1 MLWLKVDGSFVEY
14 DSLEAVKAAAK
25 KSGRGLLFWREPLS
39 EYSDCWSSLLYSLE
53 ELGAEE
59 EIRRLNRAFPPDAP
73 HHWLLTAAV
82 LCADDEAYYDD
93 PKEVVLAQ
101 WDTLDYRQLL
111 TVVGSDAFVVWLRRV
126 SFRKYVQLTR
136 LFGCN
141 SSKWP
146 RDILLRALESNI
158 DAEFAELQAFL
169 KERQELLEEKRN
181 LLGKLRRPASGESRF
196 FFSVP
201 GLGGVEMMWCP
212 TATGGFWISR
222 YEVSQAEW
230 VAVMGIDPDQYPY
243 WEDFCWPVEHASQED
258 RQEFVRRLNDL
269 ISVHAA
275 LPTEAQLDHARHL
288 CRDRSCKYSAETLRL
303 TNRTGFRI
311 VIPVDAD
318 ERASEEMAVRRR
330 LYELHEARKRMTAG
344 ILSAVRTKCQAVC
357 ET

>member
-1 MLWLKVDGSFVEY
+1 MLWLKVDGRFVEY

-93 PKEVVLAQ
+93 PKEAVLAQ
-101 WDTLDYRQLL
+101 WETLDYRQRLA
-111 TVVGSDAFVVWLRRV
+111 VVGSDAFVVWLRRV

-258 RQEFVRRLNDL
+258 CQEFVRRLNDL